1 MLSSTLIMEKIIV
14 REKGVVR
21 MIIMID
27 CTSGYCEKSIRAIAG
42 ASMVVLLC
50 ASWISVVLVG
60 IPGVEFCN
68 RFGYEFSN

>member
-27 CTSGYCEKSIRAIAG
+27 CTSVYCEKSIWAIAG

-50 ASWISVVLVG
+50 ASRISVALVG
-60 IPGVEFCN
+60 IPGVEFCI